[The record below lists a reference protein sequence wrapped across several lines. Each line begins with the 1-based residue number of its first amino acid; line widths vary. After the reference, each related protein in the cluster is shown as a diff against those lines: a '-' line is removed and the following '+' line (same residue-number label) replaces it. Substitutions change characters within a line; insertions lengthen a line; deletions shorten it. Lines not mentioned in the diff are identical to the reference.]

1 MKPLLSFVIP
11 AKNEEENLPLLYK
24 EIIDVLKKSKNN
36 YEIIFIDDGSTDST
50 WEVITKLH
58 TNDRHVIGIRH
69 RGNFGKAIALINGF
83 AKANGD
89 IVFTM
94 DADLQDNPKEI
105 PHFLNGFD
113 EGYDI
118 VIGWKRRRLDSL
130 DKVISSR
137 LFNNVV
143 SWTTGTRFHD
153 INCGFKAYRKDVVQN
168 INFGELF
175 RLIPILAAKQ
185 NYKIKEIPVDHR
197 PRKFGK
203 SKFGFERSI
212 QGGLDLIT
220 VIFLTRFA
228 RRPAQ
233 FFGSL
238 GLLSGFLGAS
248 IGTYITYL
256 WATTGGIGY
265 RYPLL
270 FLGVLLMIVGVQ
282 FISTGLLAEM
292 TINLNSN
299 QKHSAH
305 LCVRETIS

>member
-1 MKPLLSFVIP
+1 MKSKLSFVIP
-11 AKNEEENLPLLYK
+11 AKNEAENLVLLYQ
-24 EIIDVLKKSKNN
+24 EILDVLKKTKNEF
-36 YEIIFIDDGSTDST
+36 EIIFIDDGSTDDT
-50 WEVITKLH
+50 WNVITKLH
-58 TNDRHVIGIRH
+58 QEDARVTGIKH
-69 RGNFGKAIALINGF
+69 RGNFGKAIALTNGF
-83 AKANGD
+83 SKAKGD
-89 IVFTM
+89 IVFTL

-105 PHFLNGFD
+105 PNFLSGFE
-113 EGYDI
+113 EGYDL
-118 VIGWKRRRLDSL
+118 VIGWKRRRYDSW

-137 LFNNVV
+137 LFNWTV
-143 SWTTGTRFHD
+143 SLTTGTKFHD
-153 INCGFKAYRKDVVQN
+153 INCGFKAYKKDVIKN

-238 GLLSGFLGAS
+238 GLLCGFVGSLIGA
-248 IGTYITYL
+248 YITYL
-256 WATTGGIGY
+256 RITTGGIDY
-265 RYPLL
+265 HYPLL

-292 TINLNSN
+292 TLSLNS
-299 QKHSAH
+299 QKQSMD
-305 LCVRETIS
+305 TIQDTLT

>member
-1 MKPLLSFVIP
+1 MKPRLSFVIP
-11 AKNEEENLPLLYK
+11 AKNEAENLVLLYQ
-24 EIIDVLKKSKNN
+24 EILAVLKKTKNEF
-36 YEIIFIDDGSTDST
+36 EIIFVDDGSSDET
-50 WEVITKLH
+50 WKVITKLRQED
-58 TNDRHVIGIRH
+58 TQVAGIRH
-69 RGNFGKAIALINGF
+69 RGNFGKAIALANGF
-83 AKANGD
+83 AKASGD
-89 IVFTM
+89 IVFTL

-105 PHFLNGFD
+105 PNFLSEFD
-113 EGYDI
+113 EGYDL
-118 VIGWKRRRLDSL
+118 VIGWKRRRHDSW
-130 DKVISSR
+130 DKVVSSR
-137 LFNNVV
+137 LFNWFV
-143 SWTTGTRFHD
+143 SLTTGTKFHD
-153 INCGFKAYRKDVVQN
+153 INCGFKAYKKEVIMN

-238 GLLSGFLGAS
+238 GLLCGFVGSLIGA
-248 IGTYITYL
+248 YITYL
-256 WATTGGIGY
+256 RITTGGINY
-265 RYPLL
+265 HLPLL
-270 FLGVLLMIVGVQ
+270 FLGVLLIIVGVQ

-292 TINLNSN
+292 IINLNS
-299 QKHSAH
+299 KKSSAQDCIQTT
-305 LCVRETIS
+305 LI

>member
-1 MKPLLSFVIP
+1 MKQLLSFVIP
-11 AKNEEENLPLLYK
+11 AKNEADNLPLLYQ
-24 EIIDVLKKSKNN
+24 EILDVIKKIKHD
-36 YEIIFIDDGSTDST
+36 YEMIFIDDGSTDET
-50 WEVITKLH
+50 WKIITKLH
-58 TNDRHVIGIRH
+58 QEDKRVLGIRH
-69 RGNFGKAIALINGF
+69 RGNFGKAIALTNGF
-83 AKANGD
+83 ARASGD

-105 PHFLNGFD
+105 PNFLTGFD

-137 LFNNVV
+137 LFNGVV
-143 SWTTGTRFHD
+143 SWSTGTKFHD
-153 INCGFKAYRKDVVQN
+153 INCGFKAYKKEVIKN
-168 INFGELF
+168 IHFGELF

-233 FFGSL
+233 LFGSL
-238 GLLSGFLGAS
+238 GLISGFLGS
-248 IGTYITYL
+248 LIGIYIVYL
-256 WATTGGIGY
+256 RITTGGIDY
-265 RYPLL
+265 HYPLL

-292 TINLNSN
+292 TLSLNS
-299 QKHSAH
+299 QRQS
-305 LCVRETIS
+305 LDTIQDSLS

>member
-11 AKNEEENLPLLYK
+11 SKNEEENLPLLYK
-24 EIIDVLKKSKNN
+24 EIVNVLKKIGND
-36 YEIIFIDDGSTDST
+36 YEIIFIDDGSTDKT
-50 WEVITKLH
+50 WNVIVNLH
-58 TNDRHVIGIRH
+58 QNDKKVIGIRH
-69 RGNFGKAIALINGF
+69 RGNFGKAIALVNGF
-83 AKANGD
+83 TKARGD
-89 IVFTM
+89 IIFTL
-94 DADLQDNPKEI
+94 DADLQDNPTEI
-105 PHFLNGFD
+105 PNFLTGFD

-118 VIGWKRRRLDSL
+118 VIGWKRRRHDSL

-137 LFNNVV
+137 LFNEVV
-143 SWTTGTRFHD
+143 SLTTGTKYHD
-153 INCGFKAYRKDVVQN
+153 INCGFKAYHKNVVQN

-238 GLLSGFLGAS
+238 GLLCGFLGAS
-248 IGTYITYL
+248 IGAYITYL

-292 TINLNSN
+292 TINLNTN
-299 QKHSAH
+299 QQQSAN
-305 LCVRETIS
+305 LCIRETIS

>member
-1 MKPLLSFVIP
+1 MKSRLSFVIP
-11 AKNEEENLPLLYK
+11 AKNEADNLPILYQ
-24 EIIDVLKKSKNN
+24 EILDVLKKTKHD
-36 YEIIFIDDGSTDST
+36 YEIIFIDDGSSDET
-50 WEVITKLH
+50 WKVITQLH
-58 TNDRHVIGIRH
+58 QGDTKVTGIRH
-69 RGNFGKAIALINGF
+69 RGNFGKAIALTNGF
-83 AKANGD
+83 ARASGD

-105 PHFLNGFD
+105 PNFLTGFE
-113 EGYDI
+113 EGFDI

-143 SWTTGTRFHD
+143 SWTTGTKFHD
-153 INCGFKAYRKDVVQN
+153 INCGFKAYKKEVIKN

-203 SKFGFERSI
+203 SKFGFERSV

-233 FFGSL
+233 LFGSL
-238 GLLSGFLGAS
+238 GLISGIVGFL
-248 IGTYITYL
+248 IGLYILYL
-256 WATTGGIGY
+256 RVTTGGIDY
-265 RYPLL
+265 HYPLL

-292 TINLNSN
+292 TLSLNS
-299 QKHSAH
+299 QKQS
-305 LCVRETIS
+305 LDTIQDSLS